1 MFTQELIIPSLMRS
15 GTYRP
20 ITQTL
25 EISMI
30 VKNVYAQRPLAFAQ
44 AALVAQAQAKAAVRA
59 AVVRVVAVRVVA
71 VRVARVRVVIAAAV

>member
-1 MFTQELIIPSLMRS
+1 MRS

-71 VRVARVRVVIAAAV
+71 VRAVAVRAARARVVIAAAV